1 MRHLLPFLACLM
13 LVLTGWASMA
23 HAAEVAGGSI
33 AGIEF
38 GIHTPGDADEVPGD
52 DDNALPHHHAT
63 CHGHDVG
70 TPATNVG
77 GMTLRTDADIRV
89 DRRADNRAG
98 IPTRVL
104 PRPPRA

>member
-23 HAAEVAGGSI
+23 HAAEAAGGSI

-38 GIHTPGDADEVPGD
+38 GIHTRGDADEVVGD

-77 GMTLRTDADIRV
+77 GMVSGTDLRLRI
-89 DRRADNRAG
+89 DRRADDRAG
-98 IPTRVL
+98 ILARVL